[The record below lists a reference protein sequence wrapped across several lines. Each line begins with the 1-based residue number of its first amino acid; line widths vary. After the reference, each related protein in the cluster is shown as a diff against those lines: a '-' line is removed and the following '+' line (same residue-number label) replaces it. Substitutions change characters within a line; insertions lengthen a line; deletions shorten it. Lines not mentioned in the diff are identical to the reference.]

1 MNHWVCDPK
10 PVGLEYNGRKADHSV
25 SLVFLGR
32 WSPRAFTGEAIPVE
46 TLLTLFEAA
55 RWAPSAYN
63 SQPWRFVYAQR
74 DTAAFPSFLSFLI
87 PYNQSWAQAASALVV
102 ILSKSTF
109 VPPGKSEAATS
120 ASASFDAGA
129 AWASLALQA
138 YKLGWAAHAMTG
150 FDAEAARRVINAPA
164 DYRLEAVAAIG
175 KRGDAATLPPHLAER
190 EKPNGRR
197 PVRET
202 AFENVLV

>member
-1 MNHWVCDPK
+1 MSYWVADPK
-10 PVGLEYNGRKADHSV
+10 PIGLEYNGRKADHPV

-32 WSPRAFTGEAIPVE
+32 WSPRAFTGEPIPKE

-63 SQPWRFVYAQR
+63 SQPWRFVYARR
-74 DTAAFPSFLSFLI
+74 DTPAFQDFLSFLI
-87 PYNQSWAQAASALVV
+87 PYNQAWAQAASALVV
-102 ILSKSTF
+102 ILSKATF
-109 VPPGKSEAATS
+109 VPPGKSEPTTS

-138 YKLGWAAHAMTG
+138 YKLGWAAHGMTG
-150 FDAEAARRVINAPA
+150 FDAEAAARVIKAPA

-175 KRGDAATLPPHLAER
+175 KRGDAAALPPHLAER
-190 EKPNGRR
+190 EKPTARR
-197 PVRET
+197 SLHET
-202 AFENVLV
+202 AFEGELG